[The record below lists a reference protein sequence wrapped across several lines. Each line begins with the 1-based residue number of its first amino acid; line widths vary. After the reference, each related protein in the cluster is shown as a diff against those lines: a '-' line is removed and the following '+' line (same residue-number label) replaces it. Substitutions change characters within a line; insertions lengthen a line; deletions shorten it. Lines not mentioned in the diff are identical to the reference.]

1 MFRLLM
7 AFMLAGPAPAVQGAG
22 SHAWSAGFQ
31 IGKAAVGRA
40 ADPAAV
46 RPRQCWGAVCWRNQI
61 GEEIEVAAF
70 DVVSGSSQIEGHA
83 AHQGFDKSRL
93 LIIAIQ

>member
-31 IGKAAVGRA
+31 IGKAAVGGLRST
-40 ADPAAV
+40 AV
-46 RPRQCWGAVCWRNQI
+46 RPRQCWEAVCWRNQI
-61 GEEIEVAAF
+61 GEEIGVAAF
-70 DVVSGSSQIEGHA
+70 VVRL
-83 AHQGFDKSRL
+83 KSNRRPRRAPGL
-93 LIIAIQ
+93 